1 MSEQVA
7 RNRFIPFRKSD
18 IVDMCLADSGLPATD
33 HEAFREFCRILES
46 IIHFEFHHLL
56 GSLKDAYAPFNPD
69 TDVRPLRT
77 YTGAEKQA
85 LQKRLVECGVGDVRD
100 LLTFLSAAD
109 TRFVSSPS
117 PHRRARGTAP
127 SLPSTTTPMTGWET
141 ASPHRARTGSDQAN

>member
-56 GSLKDAYAPFNPD
+56 GSLKDAYACFLAGVNSRS
-69 TDVRPLRT
+69 TRT
-77 YTGAEKQA
+77 LTLGRFA
-85 LQKRLVECGVGDVRD
+85 LTQERKNRRCKKDLSSVG
-100 LLTFLSAAD
+100 S
-109 TRFVSSPS
+109 
-117 PHRRARGTAP
+117 GT
-127 SLPSTTTPMTGWET
+127 SVTC
-141 ASPHRARTGSDQAN
+141 